1 MRVVALSLAIGLAAC
16 GDDDSFS
23 PTVETVAGSY
33 TATTFTLSSAV
44 GTINLL
50 GAGATVTIV
59 LETDGSTTGRLFVPG
74 GDDDGSDLDQSL
86 EGTWTLTGDTV
97 TFDQTADTFL
107 PEVQFTATANRLTGE
122 GSVSG
127 GTLRL
132 VLTKT
137 S

>member
-50 GAGATVTIV
+50 GAGATVTVV
-59 LETDGSTTGRLFVPG
+59 LEADGSTTGRLFVPG